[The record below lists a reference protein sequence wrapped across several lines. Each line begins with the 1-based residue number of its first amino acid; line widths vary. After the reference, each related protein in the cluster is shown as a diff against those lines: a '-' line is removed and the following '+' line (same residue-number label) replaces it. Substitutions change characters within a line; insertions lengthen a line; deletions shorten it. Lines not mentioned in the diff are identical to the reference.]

1 MKVIELPSKV
11 VHPDTGATVR
21 RVEVEPARARVL
33 GSERLKPPVDDVD
46 IAYISLATCASRL
59 KHLLDIDAP
68 ESILENERVLVQEAF
83 RALVACK
90 KGRSGELWLP
100 YKDLIPKPP
109 GPECQKPVSYFT
121 HKHAPPTRACDCFP
135 LRSGVLVMFPF
146 ASVVLA
152 PSGDIRDIFPTSGL
166 RPVGDTEAAILFVVG
181 GGPASASGYFEPRP
195 VVRDLKRRS
204 WIEGKRPADLPRH
217 VAGTIVDVKW
227 AIVADLERSKGYRLS
242 PFAPGEQCG
251 GTVTSANGVH
261 AYDAGDF
268 VRETATGKIVL
279 DMRALRPDVRSFIR
293 RSDGSWRFAGYISDG
308 EEDQPGEEGQASPPF
323 TIFDEDG
330 NDMLLIEH
338 NAAAL
343 TRDGEG
349 LLCASDEEAALF
361 DLEAGTRQL
370 ALDLRAFAPA
380 LAVPDGAEHEEMWPE
395 LLSAFGTAEEV
406 AQQSVDKLRAAL
418 SEMSVA
424 KQLIDD
430 KALAAA
436 IGRAKKHPKLSSLRA
451 ALRT

>member
-11 VHPDTGATVR
+11 VHPDTGSIVR
-21 RVEVEPARARVL
+21 RVEVEPERARVL
-33 GSERLKPPVDDVD
+33 GSERLKPPVDPIDL
-46 IAYISLATCASRL
+46 AYIGLATCASRL
-59 KHLLDIDAP
+59 KHLLDLDAP
-68 ESILENERVLVQEAF
+68 DSILEQERMLVQEAF

-100 YKDLIPKPP
+100 YKDLIPGKPP
-109 GPECQKPVSYFT
+109 EPECQKPVAYFS

-135 LRSGVLVMFPF
+135 LRNGVLVMFTF

-152 PSGDIRDIFPTSGL
+152 PSGDIRDIFPTFGL
-166 RPVGDTEAAILFVVG
+166 RPVGDSETAILFVAG

-195 VVRDLKRRS
+195 VVRDLKKRS
-204 WIEGKRPADLPRH
+204 WIEGKRPADLPRY
-217 VAGTIVDVKW
+217 VAGTVAEAKW

-242 PFAPGEQCG
+242 PFSPSEQSG
-251 GTVTSANGVH
+251 ATVTSANGIH

-268 VRETATGKIVL
+268 VRETATGKVVL
-279 DMRALRPDVRSFIR
+279 DMRALRPEVRSFIR
-293 RSDGSWRFAGYISDG
+293 RSDGSWRFAGYIADG
-308 EEDQPGEEGQASPPF
+308 EEEAPPF

-349 LLCASDEEAALF
+349 LLCASDEEVALF
-361 DLEAGTRQL
+361 DLESGTRQL
-370 ALDLRAFAPA
+370 ALDLRALGPA
-380 LAVPDGAEHEEMWPE
+380 LAVPHGAEHEEMWPE
-395 LLSAFGTAEEV
+395 LLSAFGTAEHV
-406 AQQSVDKLRAAL
+406 AQETVESLRAAL
-418 SEMSVA
+418 AEMSVA

-430 KALAAA
+430 KALAVA
-436 IGRAKKHPKLSSLRA
+436 IDRARKHPKLSSLRA